1 MRKTS
6 HDVTM
11 FLAFVIYLLALVL
24 SGINSESEAITVP
37 TIASY
42 AESDSCTWAGATT
55 GVAVALSVLVVLPV
69 GLLLGCCAMRCLIQ
83 QRGSKRDLSGEG
95 YGTDSANSYEVPVET
110 AISLTDNRA
119 YAHVTLQRS

>member
-1 MRKTS
+1 M
-6 HDVTM
+6 
-11 FLAFVIYLLALVL
+11 AFVTCLLALVL
-24 SGINSESEAITVP
+24 SGINSKSEAVTIP

-42 AESDSCTWAGATT
+42 AESDSCAWAGATT

-83 QRGSKRDLSGEG
+83 QRRSKRDLSGGG
-95 YGTDSANSYEVPVET
+95 YGTDPANSYEVPVPVET

-119 YAHVTLQRS
+119 YAHVIPQRN